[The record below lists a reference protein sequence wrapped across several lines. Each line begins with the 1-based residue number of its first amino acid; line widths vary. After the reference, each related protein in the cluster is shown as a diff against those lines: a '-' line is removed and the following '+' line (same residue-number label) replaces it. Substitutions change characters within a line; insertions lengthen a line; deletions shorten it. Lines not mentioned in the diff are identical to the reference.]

1 MTFLYPNVQVNQRVI
16 FFLLMLIVAS
26 ARGTAQDIQLSSS
39 KSGISHDGHIKLQW
53 ESSRSDTPAVFEV
66 QQATDE
72 DFRDATVIYQG
83 PDLGTF
89 ISGLKNGTYYFRVR
103 AEDRDWSNVLRL
115 EVAHHSLTLT
125 FVLLGLGGIV
135 FLCTAGMVIYG
146 ARKSAQI
153 Q

>member
-1 MTFLYPNVQVNQRVI
+1 MTFLYPNVQVNHRVI
-16 FFLLMLIVAS
+16 FFLLMLLTVPAL
-26 ARGTAQDIQLSSS
+26 GLGQDLELFSS
-39 KSGISHDGHIKLQW
+39 KGEVSQDGHIKLEWQPAAA
-53 ESSRSDTPAVFEV
+53 SSVFEV

-72 DFRDATVIYQG
+72 SFREARAIYRG
-83 PDLGTF
+83 PDRATF

-103 AEDRDWSNVLRL
+103 AEDSDWSNVLKL
-115 EVAHHSLTLT
+115 EVTHHSLSLT
-125 FVLLGLGGIV
+125 YILMGLGSIV